1 MRTMIFTLALAAGS
15 TFGSPL
21 QAHDFHG
28 SMGHCS
34 FNTDYDVRISDAGI
48 AFSRDDGTP
57 GRVFMHDGTLRI
69 DGKPVTVDAAD
80 AARLRSYEHSVRALV
95 PEVASIARDGL
106 DIGFDALTTVATTF
120 AEDGES
126 RSRLIDRLNRSRT
139 RAMAQ
144 LDAGIG
150 SGVWTRQAMEDSFE
164 GGIQDAVSELVG
176 TVTAGAVKAALSG
189 DQEKI
194 AALEARADSLDKAI
208 DKEVDARAD
217 RLEARAETLCPRLH
231 ELDQLQQQFTFR
243 LPDGS
248 PLQLIGEERH
258 PDARD
263 RDADK
268 DKLATR

>member
-1 MRTMIFTLALAAGS
+1 MRTTIFRLAFAAALALTA
-15 TFGSPL
+15 PL

-48 AFSRDDGTP
+48 AFSRDDGEPT
-57 GRVFMHDGTLRI
+57 RVFMHDGSLRI
-69 DGKPVTVDAAD
+69 DGKPVVVDAAD
-80 AARLRSYEHSVRALV
+80 AARLRSYEGSVRTLV
-95 PEVASIARDGL
+95 PEVASIAREGL

-120 AEDGES
+120 AEDGDA

-189 DQEKI
+189 DQAKI
-194 AALEARADSLDKAI
+194 AALEARADSLDQAI
-208 DKEVDARAD
+208 DKEVNARAD
-217 RLEARAETLCPRLH
+217 RLGARAEMLCPKLR
-231 ELDQLQQQFTFR
+231 ELDQLQRQFTFR

-248 PLQLIGEERH
+248 PLRLIGEDE
-258 PDARD
+258 D
-263 RDADK
+263 RVADK